1 MNISQNY
8 KHLKTTKFFGSIKE
22 TADKTKNG
30 EKIIN
35 LEVFQ
40 VVLVQYDLV
49 DNQYQQK
56 SEVLY
61 FFTPNKSYAYL
72 LNVEPINLL
81 FLKTSNTGLDEI
93 ITTFT
98 DQNDRPLKIED
109 KVNLTLLINKQ
120 KRDDILQNQQQE
132 NMLKDMDFYPLQ
144 ENMKNNYQVQDQML
158 QNSSP

>member
-81 FLKTSNTGLDEI
+81 FLKTSNTGFDEI

-98 DQNDRPLKIED
+98 DQNDRPLLIED

>member
-49 DNQYQQK
+49 DNQYQQQ

-81 FLKTSNTGLDEI
+81 FLKTSNTGFDEI